1 MSQEQPSLS
10 LAGKLAHR
18 KALHASAQNGLS
30 TTDRSFLCRVQS
42 REKGGEE
49 EPEAEPQGQEGG
61 REKAL
66 PPTARKPRPGAKRRR
81 RKGVPPLPIC
91 SAPVRLKHQEVTL
104 CFGRWFII

>member
-66 PPTARKPRPGAKRRR
+66 PPTARKLPCLSQDQGRSEEDAKECHLYPS
-81 RKGVPPLPIC
+81 VQL
-91 SAPVRLKHQEVTL
+91 Q
-104 CFGRWFII
+104 FY